1 MYDENE
7 SPTQS
12 CGDQR
17 VTPGKTCGSGKPC
30 FCSIGSK
37 KKREPFSAAPVE
49 GSGAQKS
56 ENSALSAESVSL
68 GFSAC
73 KLYACILYYSSW
85 CAGLAVCHKQKSKK
99 ARHISSHTSRNQ
111 NEGKVRRK
119 RPQSARA
126 RVRPTPAGGPTRSQ
140 DSRIAKAAPAGMRPA
155 GS

>member
-1 MYDENE
+1 MWGPKSDPSQNMWQWQALLLQY
-7 SPTQS
+7 
-12 CGDQR
+12 
-17 VTPGKTCGSGKPC
+17 
-30 FCSIGSK
+30 
-37 KKREPFSAAPVE
+37 REQEETGAFSAAPVE

-140 DSRIAKAAPAGMRPA
+140 DSRIAKAAPAGMRQRPA